1 MKMLAL
7 ALALALLLCCCAAPA
22 LAEWQDAYLSR
33 DSAALDL
40 ELAREALKMSTLIYY
55 RDQQAAYM
63 RQAGFHT
70 VGYWNFHR
78 PAGDTRHI
86 CAYYIYQK
94 ALEDGRTA
102 VLILI
107 RGTGNDEWAL
117 NMDVMPSGD
126 YDLPYA
132 ENFTLAAQDILDTQA
147 DYLGSLENPVFLV
160 SGHSRG
166 AACANILGK
175 MLTDR
180 FGAQRVYA
188 YTFATPR
195 TVRGEYPAYG
205 NIFNIINPADY
216 ITMLPLPQWGFA
228 RYGVDVELPVSAAD
242 AQQLAA
248 VQADFAQELGNWGTF
263 QVFKDGARIPQA
275 FIAAIADFSP
285 TVRDAYETR
294 HSLLGPGLA
303 QPGEDGLTGSGF
315 LMQLSMAIIGQQ
327 TAQLILDI
335 SALKARETDFD
346 PILNVLTSAAFS
358 GELNALTMAHMPG
371 MYAAWMSVM
380 E

>member
-7 ALALALLLCCCAAPA
+7 ALALALLLCCCAVPA

-33 DSAALDL
+33 DSAVLDL

-55 RDQQAAYM
+55 RDQQAVYM

-147 DYLGSLENPVFLV
+147 DYLSGLENPVFLV

-335 SALKARETDFD
+335 SALKARGTDFD